1 MKIKFIILT
10 LVIFPIFNVA
20 AQDKWVVD
28 PSHSSIQ
35 FAIDHLVISEVTGSF
50 NTFQGNLTMTGDDF
64 TTAKLSGEIEAN
76 SVDTKNG
83 QRDGHLK
90 APDFFDVANHPKIT
104 FESLSIKKVGDTKYS
119 MKGKITIKG
128 ITKEITMEV
137 IYKGTAKFMGQTKT
151 GIKATGT
158 IDRTEFGLKY
168 SSMLETG
175 GAVVGKEVEII
186 LNFEL
191 VKK

>member
-1 MKIKFIILT
+1 MKLKSIILT
-10 LVIFPIFNVA
+10 LAIFHIFNIS
-20 AQDKWVVD
+20 AQDTWVID
-28 PSHSSIQ
+28 PSHSSVQ

-64 TTAKLSGEIEAN
+64 TTAKISGEIDVQ

-90 APDFFDVANHPKIT
+90 APDFFDVANHPKII
-104 FESLSIKKVGDTKYS
+104 FESSSIKKVGNNSYS
-119 MKGKITIKG
+119 MKGKLTIKG

-168 SSMLETG
+168 NSMLEAG
-175 GAVVGKEVEII
+175 GAVVGKEVRIT